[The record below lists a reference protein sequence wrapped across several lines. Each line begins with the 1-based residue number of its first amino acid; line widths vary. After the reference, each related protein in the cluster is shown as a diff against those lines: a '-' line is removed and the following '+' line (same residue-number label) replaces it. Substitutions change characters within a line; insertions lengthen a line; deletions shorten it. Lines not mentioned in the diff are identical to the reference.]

1 MRSRKAAEVA
11 KKGRQR
17 GRGSRGQGEGKD
29 VRNLAQKS
37 ITSDEKRESEI
48 H

>member
-1 MRSRKAAEVA
+1 MRSRKAAEAA
-11 KKGRQR
+11 KKGRW
-17 GRGSRGQGEGKD
+17 GGVEEEGKEGKD

>member
-1 MRSRKAAEVA
+1 MRSRKAAQAA
-11 KKGRQR
+11 KKGTAR
-17 GRGSRGQGEGKD
+17 GREAGREGEGKD